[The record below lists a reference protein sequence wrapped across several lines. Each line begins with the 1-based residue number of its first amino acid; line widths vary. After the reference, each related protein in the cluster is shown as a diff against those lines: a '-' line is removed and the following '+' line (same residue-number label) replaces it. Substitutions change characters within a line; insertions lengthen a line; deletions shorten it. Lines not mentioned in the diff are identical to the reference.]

1 MKIIKNYFLL
11 SSISFCYLI
20 IFGFSD
26 HTQDHL
32 NDEEAETQEISRES
46 KTLLQDDP
54 IKNDNIF
61 FNDQTENLD
70 VESVD
75 TRPFPLRLRPPNN
88 SHSDDSSNFEKPQGV
103 ILEYRHEF

>member
-1 MKIIKNYFLL
+1 MKIIKNCLL
-11 SSISFCYLI
+11 VSLISFGYFI
-20 IFGFSD
+20 IFCSSG
-26 HTQDHL
+26 HTQENL
-32 NDEEAETQEISRES
+32 NDQEAETQEISRES
-46 KTLLQDDP
+46 KTLLQDGP

-61 FNDQTENLD
+61 FSDQTENLD